1 VVVSRGVIS
10 VRGVNCTHAV
20 SDDENWIL
28 EFLRAIRG
36 KLLNGTGGPFIRN
49 IAEEA
54 IVSIIPR
61 KTFLPTRTKETRS
74 FRLDSERGK

>member
-1 VVVSRGVIS
+1 VAVSRAVIS
-10 VRGVNCTHAV
+10 VRGVGCTHAI

-36 KLLNGTGGPFIRN
+36 KLLNGMGGPFIRN
-49 IAEEA
+49 IAKEA
-54 IVSIIPR
+54 IVSIILR
-61 KTFLPTRTKETRS
+61 KMFPPTRTKEARR